1 MTGWPPS
8 KGELEGLY
16 LNEKLSADDIAAHFG
31 RTGKYPGAI
40 VYHYL
45 RKYGIPIRGRADH
58 QRHMDEEEIAACVVK
73 YREGRSLWDLADE
86 YHYSAETIRKALI
99 SHGVET
105 RDKVEAQIQKV
116 TKHKKHPFSGD
127 PHEKAYLYGLRQGDL
142 WVTRHGRAIRVKTST
157 THPAMIELVAS
168 CFLPYGAVHITP
180 RRCKMT
186 GYEWSIDCDIDSTFE
201 FLEETFSSIPPWI
214 KEDTFLDYLG
224 GFFDAEGSVYLE
236 SNYHRYPRLSLT
248 NTNKELLES
257 IKARLG
263 TFGSWQFSL
272 GTPIGSGKNVVT
284 KQTVWHL
291 KCWQQ
296 GSVSRFLSSVPFR
309 HPEKKEKARIV
320 LRNSRDG
327 SMGLVTSEFSSYKA
341 ALKEDIKR
349 NVALAKSE
357 LEDG

>member
-8 KGELEGLY
+8 KGELEELY
-16 LNEKLSADDIAAHFG
+16 LERKLSAEDVAAHFG

-45 RKYGIPIRGRADH
+45 RKYGIPIRGRTDH
-58 QRHMDEEEIAACVVK
+58 QRHMSEGEIAECVVK
-73 YREGRSLWDLADE
+73 YREGKSLWDLADD
-86 YHYSAETIRKALI
+86 YHFSAETIRKALI

-168 CFLPYGAVHITP
+168 CFLPYGAVHIMP

-186 GYEWSIDCDIDSTFE
+186 GYEWSIDCDLDRSFL
-201 FLEETFSSIPPWI
+201 FLEETFLSIPPWI
-214 KEDTFLDYLG
+214 EEDTFLDYVG
-224 GFFDAEGSVYLE
+224 GFFDAEGSIYLE

-248 NTNKELLES
+248 NANVELLES
-257 IKARLG
+257 IRSRLSE
-263 TFGSWQFSL
+263 FGSWRFSL
-272 GTPIGSGKNVVT
+272 GTPIGRGRSVLA

-296 GSVSRFLSSVPFR
+296 GSVHWFLHSVPFR

-320 LRNSRDG
+320 LGNFMDG
-327 SMGLVTSEFSSYKA
+327 NMGLVTSEFSSYKA
-341 ALKEDIKR
+341 ALKDDIKR
-349 NVALAKSE
+349 NIALAKSE
-357 LEDG
+357 MGDG